1 MARGCQKAAVA
12 AKRGDVSEHTKGL
25 AKKDGSGH
33 RQRTFNMSM
42 YKIHAL
48 GDYPWA
54 IQMFGTMD
62 GFMTQVV
69 SSRSQMIMKRL
80 LRPLRES

>member
-1 MARGCQKAAVA
+1 
-12 AKRGDVSEHTKGL
+12 
-25 AKKDGSGH
+25 
-33 RQRTFNMSM
+33 MSM

-48 GDYPWA
+48 GDYPRA
-54 IQMFGTMD
+54 IRMFGTMD